1 MTPLDTPY
9 TTAIY
14 TIQFD
19 GIANFPQQILNFPA
33 DLNALFGA
41 LDLHSTYPYLTA
53 AQVAAAVPQQIGNVT
68 SYFMPTASLPL
79 LDPLRLI
86 PGLGN
91 PLANLLQPFLTQ
103 IVDLGYSNSF
113 VIPGLNSLAAAS
125 SLGQGIGHAIADPL
139 ISVAPSI
146 GVPVLS
152 NAL

>member
-1 MTPLDTPY
+1 
-9 TTAIY
+9 
-14 TIQFD
+14 
-19 GIANFPQQILNFPA
+19 
-33 DLNALFGA
+33 
-41 LDLHSTYPYLTA
+41 
-53 AQVAAAVPQQIGNVT
+53 
-68 SYFMPTASLPL
+68 MPTASLPL
-79 LDPLRLI
+79 LDPPRLI

-91 PLANLLQPFLTQ
+91 PLANLLQHFLTQ